1 MDTIVFIIFLP
12 KFNNINYL
20 KLLFLFCGFIKF
32 LIYFYF
38 FIKKNIY
45 IYKKWLWLILEDF
58 GFNCYFLR
66 YSEKDFVK
74 FVV

>member
-20 KLLFLFCGFIKF
+20 KLLCLFCGFIKF

-45 IYKKWLWLILEDF
+45 IYIKN
-58 GFNCYFLR
+58 GYG
-66 YSEKDFVK
+66 
-74 FVV
+74 